1 MTEITDE
8 YMREMLARSR
18 PYTVVILRSG
28 PNQGLPDR
36 EEIVWEHGRRNFS
49 LRAQGLLPI
58 VCPVTDDSEMC
69 GLGIFD
75 LDLEETKRVM
85 DEDPGVRAGI
95 FVYEV
100 HPCRGFLGDALSG

>member
-1 MTEITDE
+1 M
-8 YMREMLARSR
+8 
-18 PYTVVILRSG
+18 
-28 PNQGLPDR
+28 
-36 EEIVWEHGRRNFS
+36 
-49 LRAQGLLPI
+49 
-58 VCPVTDDSEMC
+58 TDDSEMC